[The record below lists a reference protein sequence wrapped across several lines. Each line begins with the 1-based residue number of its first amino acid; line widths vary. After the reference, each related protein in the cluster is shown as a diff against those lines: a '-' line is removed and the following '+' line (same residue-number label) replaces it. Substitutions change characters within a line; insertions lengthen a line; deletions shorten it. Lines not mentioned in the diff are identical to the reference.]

1 MNNLKYQPHPIQLQ
15 EITINKLSVV
25 IHDHEKALAYQGGVS
40 MKMGHGK
47 SDFSTDDCTISIG
60 IRVKVEPTTSE
71 ISESSENDADAGN
84 PAFVLEVEL
93 HGHFLINL
101 EKFQQK
107 HIDLWAKNNA
117 PFLLLPYVREHIYGL
132 ANRAGI
138 RGMVLPLFIQP
149 GTENL
154 VKVD

>member
-1 MNNLKYQPHPIQLQ
+1 MNKLNHQPHPIQLQ
-15 EITINKLSVV
+15 EVTINKLSVV
-25 IHDHEKALAYQGGVS
+25 IHDHEKALAYQGAVS
-40 MKMGHGK
+40 MKMGTGK
-47 SDFSTDDCTISIG
+47 SDFSTDDRTISIG
-60 IRVKVEPTTSE
+60 IKVKIEPAPSDTLE
-71 ISESSENDADAGN
+71 KPENYINHN

-101 EKFQQK
+101 EKFQIN
-107 HIDLWAKNNA
+107 HIDPWAKSNA

-138 RGMVLPLFIQP
+138 RGMILPLFIQP

-154 VKVD
+154 VKAD